1 MKEKDYNTLKDL
13 LADESFRYWI
23 MNDSKADHSF
33 WENWLAEAPE
43 RKALVEQ
50 AIGILQGLP
59 FTFKDQRPNRK
70 MIQAEWM
77 KMSKRMVNNTQA
89 PTAPPPVLGKR
100 RFLSR
105 IGLIRAAASIVLLA
119 TLGVLLQ
126 NYVLNPKISIQTP
139 YGKQLSLVLPD
150 STAITLNA
158 NSVMTYRKLNPRK
171 VWLEGEAF
179 FQVRKKPQ
187 NNANFL
193 VLTNDLTIEVLGTT
207 FNVNGKENK
216 TEVILEEGRIKLNL
230 KRDFEQEVFMDPGEF
245 VAYSVQ
251 KTETI
256 EKRQIIPEQLT
267 SWKDGTLEFEDVK
280 LGEVMKRIEEIYGWR
295 PIYQKE
301 ELVNRRIS
309 MGLPSNDL
317 ETALTMLSRVIG
329 IEIEQVEEERTLLLH

>member
-1 MKEKDYNTLKDL
+1 MKEKDYDTLQDL
-13 LADESFRYWI
+13 LADESFRDWV
-23 MNDSKADHSF
+23 MNDSNADDPF

-43 RKALVEQ
+43 RKALLEQ
-50 AIGILQGLP
+50 AISILQELS
-59 FTFKDQRPNRK
+59 FTFKQQRPDRR
-70 MIQAEWM
+70 MVQAEWM
-77 KMSKRMVNNTQA
+77 KLSKRVGNNTQ
-89 PTAPPPVLGKR
+89 TPVSQPQALGKR
-100 RFLSR
+100 PFLSS
-105 IGLIRAAASIVLLA
+105 IWSIRAAASIVLLA

-126 NYVLNPKISIQTP
+126 NYVLNPEVSFRTP
-139 YGKQLSLVLPD
+139 YGQQLELVLPD

-158 NSVMTYRKLNPRK
+158 NSVLTYRKRNARK

-230 KRDFEQEVFMDPGEF
+230 KRDFEQEVYMDPGEF

-280 LGEVMKRIEEIYGWR
+280 LGEVMRRIEEIYGWR
-295 PIYQKE
+295 PIYQQE
-301 ELVNRRIS
+301 ELVDRRIS

-317 ETALTMLSRVIG
+317 KTALTMLSRVIG
-329 IEIEQVEEERTLLLH
+329 TKIEQVEEERTLLLH

>member
-1 MKEKDYNTLKDL
+1 MKEKDYDTLEDL
-13 LADESFRYWI
+13 LADDSFRHWV

-33 WENWLAEAPE
+33 WDKWLAEAPE
-43 RKALVEQ
+43 RKALFEQ
-50 AIGILQGLP
+50 AIGILQQLP
-59 FTFKDQRPNRK
+59 FTFKEQQPDQK

-77 KMSKRMVNNTQA
+77 KLSKRAKGNTQTR
-89 PTAPPPVLGKR
+89 PTPSTASGKR

-105 IGLIRAAASIVLLA
+105 NWAIRAVASAVLLA
-119 TLGVLLQ
+119 TLGFLLQ
-126 NYVLNPKISIQTP
+126 NYVLNPQITFRTP
-139 YGKQLSLVLPD
+139 FGKQLSLVLPD

-158 NSVMTYRKLNPRK
+158 NSVLTYRKGNERK

-216 TEVILEEGRIKLNL
+216 TEVVLEEGRIKLNL
-230 KRDFEQEVFMDPGEF
+230 KRDFEQEVYMDPGEF

-280 LGEVMKRIEEIYGWR
+280 LSEVMRRIEEIYGWR
-295 PIYQKE
+295 PIYQQE
-301 ELVNRRIS
+301 ELANRRIS
-309 MGLPSNDL
+309 MGLPANDL

-329 IEIEQVEEERTLLLH
+329 TKIEQVEEERTLLLH